1 MKPGLHYDLDEQ
13 TYHGHQGSLSVSGAK
28 VLLKAPALYRWQL
41 ANRVETATFDY
52 GKAAHRLTL
61 GAGAEIVPI
70 AADDWRT
77 KDAREKRDAA
87 HAQGMVPLL
96 NKDYDRVCAMADALT
111 GHSLAMQLLAEG
123 KPEVSA
129 FAVDEA
135 TEVMQRARFDWLAPR
150 LIVDYKSAVSVDPRD
165 LAGRYG
171 AVKKYGYDMQADWYL
186 GVARALG
193 EPIEEFAFIFQ
204 MKEPPYLVTV
214 AVLRDPDLLDARA
227 RNREA
232 LERFRDCTESG
243 LWPGFLPDN
252 AYAALSLT
260 DQTYTEEW
268 ISA

>member
-1 MKPGLHYDLDEQ
+1 MIGLHYDMDEAE
-13 TYHGHQGSLSVSGAK
+13 YHGHQGSLSVSGAK
-28 VLLKAPALYRWQL
+28 VLLKAPALYKWQQ

-52 GKAAHRLTL
+52 GKAAHRLAL
-61 GAGAEIVPI
+61 GAGAEIAPI

-77 KDAREKRDAA
+77 KDAREQRDVAYA
-87 HAQGMVPLL
+87 EGKTPLL
-96 NKDYDRVCAMADALT
+96 AKDFAKVSAMADVLSSHT
-111 GHSLAMQLLAEG
+111 LAMQLLAEG

-135 TEVMQRARFDWLAPR
+135 TEVLQRARFDWLAPR
-150 LIVDYKSAVSVDPRD
+150 LIVDYKSAVSADPRD

-171 AVKKYGYDMQADWYL
+171 AVKKYGYDMQAEWYL

-193 EPIEEFAFIFQ
+193 LPIDEFAFIFQ

-214 AVLRDPDLLDARA
+214 AVLRDSDLYDARD
-227 RNREA
+227 RNKQA
-232 LERFRDCTESG
+232 LQRFRDCTESG

-268 ISA
+268 IA

>member
-1 MKPGLHYDLDEQ
+1 MIGLHYGMDEQ
-13 TYHGHQGSLSVSGAK
+13 AYHAHEGSLSVSGAK
-28 VLLKAPALYRWQL
+28 VLLKAPALYRHQL

-52 GKAAHRLTL
+52 GKAAHRLVL
-61 GAGAEIVPI
+61 GAGAEIVRI
-70 AADDWRT
+70 NADDWRT
-77 KDAREKRDAA
+77 KDAREQRDAA
-87 HAQGMVPLL
+87 HAAGAVPLL
-96 NKDYDRVCAMADALT
+96 TKDHHKVRAMADALSSHT
-111 GHSLAMQLLAEG
+111 LAMRLLSEG
-123 KPEVSA
+123 DAEVSA

-135 TEVMQRARFDWLAPR
+135 TEVLQRARFDWLAPR
-150 LIVDYKSAVSVDPRD
+150 VIVDYKSTVSADPRD

-171 AVKKYGYDMQADWYL
+171 QVKKYGYDMQADWYL

-193 EPIEEFAFIFQ
+193 LPIDEFAFIFQ

-214 AVLRDPDLLDARA
+214 AVLRDGDLYDARD
-227 RNREA
+227 RNKQA

-268 ISA
+268 IA